1 MFESGDACGSVRSAL
16 RPLRSVSGEG
26 HTLKEHSGGG
36 SLELIDS
43 ERAPE
48 SLESGQTEC
57 ELLWCGSHL
66 YFICLILKPYSATA
80 LFKLIPTSPH
90 QKANA
95 KREIAYLLPD
105 SASGGVKT
113 LKETIK

>member
-57 ELLWCGSHL
+57 AALVRFTFIL
-66 YFICLILKPYSATA
+66 YMFNSQTVQRYSFI
-80 LFKLIPTSPH
+80 
-90 QKANA
+90 
-95 KREIAYLLPD
+95 
-105 SASGGVKT
+105 
-113 LKETIK
+113 